1 LHATKV
7 PFAIAITRNGRA
19 IVTDAEFMTFE
30 LPHDQAEQVRQLR
43 ATLSR
48 SSPAAVGW
56 LKEQADYVFV
66 QDVATSSFHIAVF
79 GAGHVGSAV
88 VATLGGLD
96 CSIRW
101 IDSRRGILPAK
112 APHNVSIVHSDDA
125 VREVAAMPAGSY
137 FLIMTHSHALDFEIC
152 DQVLRRDD
160 AAYCGL
166 IGSLSKRRR
175 FEHLLRKQGLTAARL
190 QHLTCPIG
198 IDSIA
203 GKRPVEIAISVAAEL
218 LALRGR
224 AQVADTQSMA
234 DNVRIL

>member
-1 LHATKV
+1 
-7 PFAIAITRNGRA
+7 
-19 IVTDAEFMTFE
+19 
-30 LPHDQAEQVRQLR
+30 
-43 ATLSR
+43 
-48 SSPAAVGW
+48 
-56 LKEQADYVFV
+56 
-66 QDVATSSFHIAVF
+66 
-79 GAGHVGSAV
+79 
-88 VATLGGLD
+88 
-96 CSIRW
+96 
-101 IDSRRGILPAK
+101 
-112 APHNVSIVHSDDA
+112 
-125 VREVAAMPAGSY
+125 MPAGSY

-152 DQVLRRDD
+152 DQILRRDD

-175 FEHLLRKQGLTAARL
+175 FEHLLRKQGLAAARL
-190 QHLTCPIG
+190 QNLTCPIG